1 MRPVSRLS
9 SCFRASPFPLMV
21 IVTVSRLS
29 TDRIVSPSPRRRRTQ
44 YTPLMVVNA
53 VLDCRNFTETCGLQR
68 NYRCVV
74 STVCTRRDFGHVTNG
89 GLSAR
94 CIDAPLVAS
103 TDMSDIFVQRI
114 RWNFVAII
122 TMNGG
127 VLGASI

>member
-1 MRPVSRLS
+1 
-9 SCFRASPFPLMV
+9 MV

-29 TDRIVSPSPRRRRTQ
+29 TDRIVSPSPPRRRAQ

-53 VLDCRNFTETCGLQR
+53 VLDCRNFTETCGFKEIIDAL
-68 NYRCVV
+68 
-74 STVCTRRDFGHVTNG
+74 RRSLLTG
-89 GLSAR
+89 GLPAG